1 MLAVPDLVTRL
12 ENIHMTFWKGYFT
25 GDIHGSE
32 LTFKKLLKAG
42 KFYEVDAV
50 VVAGDLVGKGMVPI
64 LKYGSRYSC
73 EFSGERRTM
82 ETETDLKL
90 MIEMIE
96 NTGFY
101 TYVTDQEEVTALH
114 ADPVRSEKLID
125 SLIVK
130 RLQSWL
136 VQMEEAG
143 RKDGII
149 YYISPGNDDP
159 FDIDNVMEST
169 SYVINPEEKCLPV
182 HPKIDMLTFGGT
194 NPTPWDTP
202 REYPEDKLLEKLE
215 ELVRLVPDPSKCIFS
230 LHAPPYGTKLDVA
243 PMLSK
248 DLRMESG
255 LGTSPFQN
263 VGSKAVRT
271 IIEKYQPLVGV
282 HGHVHECAGKD
293 KIGNT
298 LIFNHGSEYAQ
309 GVLRGIILIFNV
321 DKQAK
326 YANYLS
332 VSG

>member
-1 MLAVPDLVTRL
+1 MSV
-12 ENIHMTFWKGYFT
+12 WKGYFT

-42 KFYEVDAV
+42 KFYGVQAV

-64 LKYGSRYSC
+64 LKSGSKYTC
-73 EFSGERRTM
+73 EFGGGQRSM
-82 ETETDLKL
+82 ETETELKR
-90 MIEMIE
+90 MIELIGDA
-96 NTGFY
+96 GFY
-101 TYVTDQEEVTALH
+101 AYVADAEEINALR
-114 ADPVRSEKLID
+114 ADSARSEKLVD
-125 SLIVK
+125 DLIVQ
-130 RLQSWL
+130 RLQSW
-136 VQMEEAG
+136 VEQMEAAG
-143 RKDGII
+143 KRDGITF
-149 YYISPGNDDP
+149 YVSAGNDDP
-159 FDIDNVMEST
+159 HAIDPVLASDG
-169 SYVINPEEKCLPV
+169 YVINPEEKCVAV

-202 REYPEDKLLEKLE
+202 REYPEDQLLQKLE
-215 ELVRLVPDPSKCIFS
+215 DLVRLVPDPQKCIFS

-243 PMLSK
+243 PKLSK

-255 LGTSPFQN
+255 LGGSPFQN
-263 VGSKAVRT
+263 VGSTAVRT

-293 KIGNT
+293 RIGKT
-298 LIFNHGSEYAQ
+298 FIFNHGSEYAQ

-326 YANYLS
+326 YVDYLS

>member
-1 MLAVPDLVTRL
+1 
-12 ENIHMTFWKGYFT
+12 MTLWKGYFT

-42 KFYEVDAV
+42 KFYEVNTV
-50 VVAGDLVGKGMVPI
+50 VIAGDLVGKGMVPI
-64 LKYGSRYSC
+64 LKSSSKYTC
-73 EFSGERRTM
+73 EFGGEQRSM
-82 ETETDLKL
+82 ETEFDLKM

-101 TYVTDQEEVTALH
+101 TYVTGQDELAVLR
-114 ADPVRSEKLID
+114 ADPVRSEKLVNG
-125 SLIVK
+125 LIVK
-130 RLQSWL
+130 RMMSWMA
-136 VQMEEAG
+136 QMEESG
-143 RKDGII
+143 KKEGIV
-149 YYISPGNDDP
+149 YYISAGNDDP
-159 FDIDNVMEST
+159 FEIDAVMRST
-169 SYVINPEEKCLPV
+169 TNVINPEEQCLAV

-215 ELVRLVPDPSKCIFS
+215 QLVRQVPDPKKCIFS

-243 PMLSK
+243 PKLNK

-255 LGTSPFQN
+255 LGGSPFQN
-263 VGSKAVRT
+263 VGSKSVRT
-271 IIEKYQPLVGV
+271 IFEKYQPLVGV

-309 GVLRGIILIFNV
+309 GVLRGLILIFNV
-321 DKQAK
+321 DKQVK